1 MSQLIRRVGHLGCVA
16 IRVSVAIC
24 LSRLSTLP
32 AAAQVPELEARLE
45 ALTPDNAEAYF
56 LLAEEVHDEADSADE
71 ADLARRLYVLAFVHY
86 VPGSGVDRR
95 ASICI
100 ALSDL
105 ARNEQDRRWLS
116 SLGFA
121 IDPDRALPDWTRR
134 RANQIAPDTAYLAA
148 TAIGL
153 SRAGEGRMAGRMLA
167 EPGVLE
173 AIQRYDDL
181 LAAEGLG
188 DASEWLVRTA
198 ERWPCPNCRNDRVV
212 AVTRENPP
220 RRELCAV
227 CEGDPG
233 PKLSE
238 SERIA
243 TLRFESRLLTGIHR
257 SWAAQIA
264 ADLGAPLRD
273 ADPAQLPLAMGVDPE
288 LVLYREGVW
297 AAAPPSIGD
306 ASDGGGEVSPPS
318 DAKDGPSEPD

>member
-1 MSQLIRRVGHLGCVA
+1 MIRMMPRIGQLARVALQ
-16 IRVSVAIC
+16 ISVALC
-24 LSRLSTLP
+24 ASALLAPR
-32 AAAQVPELEARLE
+32 AAAQVPELEARL
-45 ALTPDNAEAYF
+45 ALLTPDDAEAYF
-56 LLAEEVHDEADSADE
+56 LLAEEVHDEADSVDE
-71 ADLARRLYVLAFVHY
+71 ADLARRLYVLAFVHH
-86 VPGSGVDRR
+86 VPGVGVDRR

-121 IDPDRALPDWTRR
+121 IDPDRSVPDWASR
-134 RANQIAPDTAYLAA
+134 RADQIAPDTAYLAA

-153 SRAGEGRMAGRMLA
+153 SRAGEGRMAERMLA

-173 AIQRYDDL
+173 AIERYDDL

-188 DASEWLVRTA
+188 DASEWLTRTA
-198 ERWPCPNCRNDRVV
+198 ERWPCPNCRNERVV

-243 TLRFESRLLTGIHR
+243 TLRFESRLLTGIHK

-288 LVLYREGVW
+288 LVLYRDGAWV
-297 AAAPPSIGD
+297 AAPPSIGE
-306 ASDGGGEVSPPS
+306 ASEGGGEASPPPG
-318 DAKDGPSEPD
+318 ANDGPSELD